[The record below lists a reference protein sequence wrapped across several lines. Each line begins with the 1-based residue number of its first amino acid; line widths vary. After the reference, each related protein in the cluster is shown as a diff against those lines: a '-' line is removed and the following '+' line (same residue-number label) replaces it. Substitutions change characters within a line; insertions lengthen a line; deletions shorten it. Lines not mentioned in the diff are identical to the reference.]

1 MAGRS
6 KGRGGNAAS
15 PPPPP
20 SFEPSQLCITLPP
33 ARCNG
38 PQWAPTAPNGPQ
50 CISPSIPGARYT
62 ACCACCACCGFFGQ
76 VLVAVKAAGLC
87 HSDLS
92 TINGNRPV
100 IRSHARTHART
111 HARNP
116 FTYFSLVC
124 YLYPLP
130 PPLPLSLPLC
140 ALRVPVPV
148 PCAPA
153 HGVVCCVKS

>member
-62 ACCACCACCGFFGQ
+62 ACCACCACCGCCACCACCCDDEPGCC
-76 VLVAVKAAGLC
+76 GG
-87 HSDLS
+87 DGD
-92 TINGNRPV
+92 GNDKPDV
-100 IRSHARTHART
+100 
-111 HARNP
+111 P
-116 FTYFSLVC
+116 DE
-124 YLYPLP
+124 
-130 PPLPLSLPLC
+130 LPLYSIY
-140 ALRVPVPV
+140 
-148 PCAPA
+148 
-153 HGVVCCVKS
+153 